1 MRGLSLRTRL
11 TLRTTLT
18 FAALLALA
26 NVAIYLGARLYAYRE
41 LEAEARTLAGTEAAS
56 VVDDERGAHIHEFSP
71 ETVGL
76 AHTEKFVQV
85 LDETGRV
92 LLGSRALEGRPSL
105 LRAAELQEALAG
117 RAPVVNIRV
126 ADRPG
131 RGVAVRKDERG
142 VCYIVVAGLF
152 LDGLERTL
160 GGLAAL
166 LATVWVAGVA
176 LTAALAF
183 TVAARALRPV
193 EAITNR
199 AAAIAAGDLQGRLGS
214 PGADD
219 EIGRMT
225 ERLNAMLERL
235 QGALEANRRFAA
247 AASHELRS
255 PLTAIRGE
263 VEVALRRD
271 REVGDYR
278 ETLASVQAR
287 VVEMGDTIGHLLA
300 LVRAREG
307 RSEVELR
314 EVDLTELVQD
324 LLGESR
330 ASLLEK
336 GVSAVCED
344 LAPLVAYAD
353 RGLLTRLFQNVLAN
367 AIMYTRPGGRVLISG
382 ELVPSPDGR
391 PSTATVRIRDEGP
404 GIPPA
409 DWERIFEP
417 FERLDPSRSR
427 ATGGHGLGLAIA
439 REVARVFGGE
449 VRVLE
454 SSGRGSTFEIR
465 LPGAQGDPARARPA
479 EARLEGAPTSH
490 RGLIRSGPRP
500 STPCSTGGVSRA

>member
-1 MRGLSLRTRL
+1 MKGLSLRARL
-11 TLRTTLT
+11 TLRTTVT

-41 LEAEARTLAGTEAAS
+41 LEAEARTVAGTEAAS

-76 AHTEKFVQV
+76 AETEKFVQV
-85 LDETGRV
+85 LDDTGRV
-92 LLGSRALEGRPSL
+92 LLRSRALEGRPSL
-105 LRAAELQEALAG
+105 LGPKELEEALAG
-117 RAPVVNIRV
+117 RAPVVNV
-126 ADRPG
+126 LVSDRRG
-131 RGVAVRKDERG
+131 RGVAVRKDEQG
-142 VCYIVVAGLF
+142 VCYVVLAGLF
-152 LDGLERTL
+152 SDSLDRTL
-160 GGLAAL
+160 ARLASL
-166 LATVWVAGVA
+166 LAFVWVTGVVLTGA
-176 LTAALAF
+176 LGHALA
-183 TVAARALRPV
+183 TRALRPV

-199 AAAIAAGDLQGRLGS
+199 AAAIAAGDLQGRLAP

-235 QGALEANRRFAA
+235 QGALEGNRRFAA

-271 REVGDYR
+271 REAFDYR

-287 VVEMGDTIGHLLA
+287 VVEMGDTIGQLA
-300 LVRAREG
+300 TLVRAREG

-314 EVDLTELVQD
+314 EVELTELVGE
-324 LLGESR
+324 LLAKSR
-330 ASLLEK
+330 ASLLQR
-336 GVSAVCED
+336 GVRAACED
-344 LAPLVAYAD
+344 LPPLVAYAD

-367 AIMYTRPGGRVLISG
+367 AIMYTRQGGRVVISG
-382 ELVPSPDGR
+382 ELVPSAGGR

-404 GIPPA
+404 GIAPA

-427 ATGGHGLGLAIA
+427 ATGGQGLGLAIA

-454 SSGRGSTFEIR
+454 SSERGSTFEIL
-465 LPGAQGDPARARPA
+465 LPGSRAEPAGARPA
-479 EARLEGAPTSH
+479 EARA
-490 RGLIRSGPRP
+490 
-500 STPCSTGGVSRA
+500 